1 MTNPATQ
8 FKKGQSGNPKGAP
21 KKAWTWAGT
30 LRRLAEEEQASGT
43 DLKDLMGKSL
53 IKEGLKGNIPAIKE
67 FGDRID
73 GKPLQPTDI
82 TSLGEKLVTG
92 VICLPVQDGGSLE
105 TKSGKTDRSSKE
117 KRA

>member
-1 MTNPATQ
+1 MKEVQ
-8 FKKGQSGNPKGAP
+8 SKKDKRE
-21 KKAWTWAGT
+21 KK
-30 LRRLAEEEQASGT
+30 LLMAEAMVEKA
-43 DLKDLMGKSL
+43 
-53 IKEGLKGNIPAIKE
+53 
-67 FGDRID
+67 ID
-73 GKPLQPTDI
+73 GDVPAFREVADRMEGKPIQPTDI